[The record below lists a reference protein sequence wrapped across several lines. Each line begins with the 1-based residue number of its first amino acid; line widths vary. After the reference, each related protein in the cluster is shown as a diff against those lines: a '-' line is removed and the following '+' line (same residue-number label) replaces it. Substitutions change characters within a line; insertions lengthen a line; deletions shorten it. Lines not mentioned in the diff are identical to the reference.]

1 MANKCSTVLWFH
13 PVKDGKNSS
22 IVCDGVCYNHWHMA
36 FIPDT
41 ILSNDST
48 WKSLRQSA
56 KNCGVGITLQQ
67 VNNPVGFC
75 AHMLRPPRMCFGVRE
90 LGMAEYLVKGYKGLI
105 QHVTNGEIELSD
117 ISTEIQGDVM
127 DADND
132 ESIWNSLGFGIP
144 QQTQREVGESTEGR
158 SLLDMF
164 DDKPS
169 TSSFYR
175 EMSEPNTGDY
185 VERVEMPKSTKRRL
199 DMSEVDEE
207 NYASRKHQKM
217 TNTAVRIKEL
227 TKLFQEYQ
235 CNDLLT
241 LLQKSKENSKD
252 YDLAYVC
259 FTAANQK
266 QLEDKAAI
274 LASNVSETKPL
285 LEIMLEAELNTPE
298 NVDHGYLTVSET
310 YNLFMDWCNEQNI
323 DVGKFILEYWQ
334 VLTGNG
340 GKRNALILQGTSNAG
355 KTVWLD
361 AMLFVPALVG
371 YVTKSENFA
380 FQQLP
385 GSRVA
390 RCDEILLSQNNVD
403 DYKRLLSGEEFSVQI
418 KNQADKKISG
428 LPVFGSCNNAFI
440 QFIAGTDGQAIMNR
454 VFLYSNLKSSDCLR
468 TSFDVNS
475 SRRPNPKFFQ
485 RILKELTSYETGVV
499 LDMYNSIIDCDNAE
513 ATETF
518 ICALL
523 SFD

>member
-13 PVKDGKNSS
+13 PVKGKNSS
-22 IVCDGVCYNHWHMA
+22 IVCDGVSYNHWHMA

-90 LGMAEYLVKGYKGLI
+90 LGMAEYLVKGYKGLMQNI
-105 QHVTNGEIELSD
+105 SNGEIELSD

-127 DADND
+127 DADSD

-144 QQTQREVGESTEGR
+144 QQTQREVGGSTEGK
-158 SLLDMF
+158 SLLEMF

-169 TSSFYR
+169 SSSFYK
-175 EMSEPNTGDY
+175 EMTPADCGDCT
-185 VERVEMPKSTKRRL
+185 ERRPVKRQL
-199 DMSEVDEE
+199 DMSELDEE
-207 NYASRKHQKM
+207 NYASKKHQKM

-227 TKLFQEYQ
+227 TKLFQEYH

-274 LASNVSETKPL
+274 LASNVTESKPL
-285 LEIMLEAELNTPE
+285 LDIMLEAELNTPYT
-298 NVDHGYLTVSET
+298 DHGYLTQEET

-340 GKRNALILQGTSNAG
+340 GKKNSFILQGDSNAG

-390 RCDEILLSQNNVD
+390 RCDEILLSQSNVD

-418 KNQADKKISG
+418 KNQGDKKISG

-440 QFIAGTDGQAIMNR
+440 QFIAATDGQAIMNR
-454 VFLYSNLKSSDCLR
+454 VFLYSSLRSSDCLR

-475 SRRPNPKFFQ
+475 SRRPNPRFFQ
-485 RILKELTSYETGVV
+485 KVLKELSSYDTGVV
-499 LDMYNSIIDCDNAE
+499 LDMYNSILDCDNAE

-518 ICALL
+518 IMAILC
-523 SFD
+523 FD